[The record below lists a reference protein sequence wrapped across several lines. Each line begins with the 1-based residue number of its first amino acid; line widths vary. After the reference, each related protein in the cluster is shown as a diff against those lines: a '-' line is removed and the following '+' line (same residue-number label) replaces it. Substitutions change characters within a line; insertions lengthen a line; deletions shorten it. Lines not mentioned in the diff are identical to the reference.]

1 MPHRMFRIES
11 GVYAQ
16 LASLRS
22 RPGEPIS
29 DVVSRLM
36 RVGPSD
42 VRAGRIFESLVAES
56 GSRWSPS
63 EDELDRLE
71 ALQATPRPR
80 GIRSGHEGEG
90 SA

>member
-1 MPHRMFRIES
+1 MPHRMVRIES

-29 DVVSRLM
+29 EVVSRLM
-36 RVGPSD
+36 RGMPSAA
-42 VRAGRIFESLVAES
+42 RSERIFESLVAES

-71 ALQATPRPR
+71 ALQAIPRPR
-80 GIRSGHEGEG
+80 SSRVEHEGGADE
-90 SA
+90 

>member
-1 MPHRMFRIES
+1 MPHRMVRIES

-29 DVVSRLM
+29 EVVSRLM
-36 RVGPSD
+36 RGMPSAARSER
-42 VRAGRIFESLVAES
+42 VFESLVAES

-80 GIRSGHEGEG
+80 RSRLEHEDEAGE
-90 SA
+90 